1 MTGCRWSGSLEE
13 KPVKNIT
20 RRLNLNECLQALFKF
35 GDISDSVACSC
46 RELPDTHVPLPA
58 RSGSRLRFLFQ
69 FAPGPPSNCLLP
81 LRSPCYRSVSS
92 FSMDGTPF
100 VCEAARLNIHD
111 LPTDVLVHIFSF
123 LHGQDIARCIEVSR
137 FVLFLLSDLTC
148 NKVCH
153 CFADLI
159 RSDLYLQYK
168 IELAQN
174 GMVDGHSS
182 TIPTFEKLQRLR
194 EYSSR
199 FRSGRFDHEDLAA
212 HPHYVHQMRNSRY
225 QATSVDESSLSSL
238 HGPDVRIP
246 TFMHNQ
252 DGPSDM
258 FLSVFTL
265 GSGQAGTQSSRSLL
279 RISPADEHAMIT
291 TKWAIDG
298 SQDLLVM
305 TGPGRTNIGM
315 SEHLRSEYVL
325 FHVFVHDA
333 MTDLTYFQA

>member
-1 MTGCRWSGSLEE
+1 MNASKRCSSSGISVIRSRAVAGNFRIHTCRCQHDRVQDFSFS
-13 KPVKNIT
+13 
-20 RRLNLNECLQALFKF
+20 
-35 GDISDSVACSC
+35 
-46 RELPDTHVPLPA
+46 
-58 RSGSRLRFLFQ
+58 
-69 FAPGPPSNCLLP
+69 LP
-81 LRSPCYRSVSS
+81 LRRRPIASSPFGAPCYQSISS
-92 FSMDGTPF
+92 FNMDGTPF
-100 VCEAARLNIHD
+100 VCPAAHLNIND
-111 LPTDVLVHIFSF
+111 LPIDVLVHIFSL

-137 FVLFLLSDLTC
+137 LVLVRSSDLTGIQ
-148 NKVCH
+148 VCH
-153 CFADLI
+153 CFADLV

-168 IELAQN
+168 IELVQS

-212 HPHYVHQMRNSRY
+212 HPHYMHQMRNGRWNAS
-225 QATSVDESSLSSL
+225 SVDESSLSSL

-252 DGPSDM
+252 DGPSDV